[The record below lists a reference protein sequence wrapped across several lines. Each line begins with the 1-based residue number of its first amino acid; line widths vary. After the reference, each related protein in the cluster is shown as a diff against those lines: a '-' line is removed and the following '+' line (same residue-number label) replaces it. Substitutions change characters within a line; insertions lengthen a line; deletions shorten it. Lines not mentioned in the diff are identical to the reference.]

1 MRRPS
6 YLEAIDHAEVLA
18 VLASFDPHV
27 VGTPPLGL
35 DLPASDIDVLCH
47 APDPISFTSALW
59 RAYADRRHF
68 SIRQWID
75 RTRPVIASFEADG
88 WRFELFGATRPVHQ
102 QDGWR
107 HFDVERRLLRL
118 GGAAFRRRV
127 MDHRAQGLKTEA
139 AFAAVLGLRG
149 DPHAEMSRLHDRSD
163 PVLAQALAISV
174 ARPDPDHADAAPA
187 TVCCTAKNRPSL
199 D

>member
-6 YLEAIDHAEVLA
+6 YRRAIRNARLLA

-27 VGTPPLGL
+27 VGRPPLGL

-127 MDHRAQGLKTEA
+127 MDHRAQGLKTEP
-139 AFAAVLGLRG
+139 AFAAVLGLEG
-149 DPHAEMSRLHDRSD
+149 DPYLAMSALAGQPDAS
-163 PVLAQALAISV
+163 LAQALGASRRDLLHSKIGCS
-174 ARPDPDHADAAPA
+174 A
-187 TVCCTAKNRPSL
+187 
-199 D
+199 